1 MVRSQ
6 LVASID
12 VLSSNRSMSLNAS
25 IIEQRVAKL
34 VEDHHAVLGPGDAD
48 KLRSKAFV
56 WLATSIV
63 LDVPLEEAWGLVTDG
78 GGDLGIDAMHI
89 GDVIDGEFVVT
100 IVQGK
105 HRRKPVGKFPANDVG
120 KVAQI
125 VGVLFDPDLPLPH
138 ARLEVAAR
146 VEEIRSLVRE
156 GNVPTVR
163 VVLCN
168 NGERWGADADA
179 IIANA
184 RLPRDQVAWEHFGP
198 DELVG
203 SMQRPRDVNDDL
215 QLVGEA
221 IVEEFDFC
229 RVLVG
234 KIQVAELARLVAT
247 HGDRLLER
255 NIRRYLGLH
264 NNRVNQAIAS
274 TLRAPEQR
282 SNFYF
287 FNNGVTLTCSKFRHN
302 ALQGGNYR
310 AKLERLQVV
319 NGGQTCHTI
328 WRTLE
333 QLPDEDFSGAYAL
346 VRIYE
351 LDDDR
356 RDLVHEI
363 TYATNS
369 QNPVDLR
376 DLRANDEIQQRLELG
391 LKDLGHTYMRKR
403 GGTQAE
409 GAVITPAQAAEAVLT
424 VWRRLPH
431 LARSN
436 PAQLFGRLYRQAFT
450 EALRPVEVI
459 VAVEVLRVVQGIE
472 HAVLAAA
479 EPRRPFDEI
488 FRFLPYATH
497 VVAMFVA
504 EELLENVPPEHLQ
517 REHRGLL
524 AELRASAEV
533 RYWRGVLKVRLLLA
547 LAGLDDQRASLQ
559 RLAGAFRRGDLLEHA
574 DGLLERAERLEAS
587 LDARAR
593 EAVGAHERMQAG
605 LEALHRLDAELGTR
619 LGPPMPMPTVSL
631 LDDVMSLLTRAEQ
644 LRDSVQLEL
653 VAAEQTLATIET
665 LDRRVV
671 ETLERLR
678 SMPVSPA

>member
-1 MVRSQ
+1 
-6 LVASID
+6 
-12 VLSSNRSMSLNAS
+12 MSLNAS
-25 IIEQRVAKL
+25 IIEQRIAKL
-34 VEDHHAVLGPGDAD
+34 VEDHHAFLGPGDDD
-48 KLRSKAFV
+48 KLRSRAFV

-63 LDVPLEEAWGLVTDG
+63 LDVPLEEAWSLVTDG
-78 GGDLGIDAMHI
+78 GGDLGIDAMHV
-89 GDVIDGEFVVT
+89 GDVVDGEFVVT
-100 IVQGK
+100 LVQGK
-105 HRRKPVGKFPANDVG
+105 HRRRPVGRFPANDVG
-120 KVAQI
+120 KLAQI

-156 GNVPTVR
+156 GSVPTVR

-168 NGERWGADADA
+168 NGERWGEDADA

-184 RLPRDQVAWEHFGP
+184 RLPHDQVVWEYFGP
-198 DELVG
+198 DALVG
-203 SMQRPRDVNDDL
+203 AMQRPRDVHDDL

-221 IVEEFDFC
+221 IIEEFDFF

-234 KIQVAELARLVAT
+234 KVRVTELARLVGA

-255 NIRRYLGLH
+255 NIRRYLGLQH
-264 NNRVNQAIAS
+264 NRVNQAIAS
-274 TLRAPEQR
+274 TLRSPEKR
-282 SNFYF
+282 ANFYF

-333 QLPDEDFSGAYAL
+333 ELPHEDFSGAYAM

-391 LKDLGHTYMRKR
+391 LRDLGHAYIRKR
-403 GGTQAE
+403 GGGQPE
-409 GAVITPAQAAEAVLT
+409 GPVITPAQAAEAVLA
-424 VWRRLPH
+424 VWRRQPH

-436 PAQLFGRLYRQAFT
+436 PAQLFGRLYGHVFT
-450 EALRPVEVI
+450 ESLSPVEVL
-459 VAVEVLRVVQGIE
+459 VAVEILRVVRSVE
-472 HAVLAAA
+472 RELLASA
-479 EPRRPFDEI
+479 EPRGPLDEVV
-488 FRFLPYATH
+488 RFLPYATH
-497 VVAMFVA
+497 TVAMFVG
-504 EELLENVPPEHLQ
+504 EELLRGVPRERLL
-517 REHRGLL
+517 REHPALL
-524 AELRASAEV
+524 ASLRADAEA
-533 RYWRGVLKVRLLLA
+533 RYWRGVLEVRLLLA
-547 LAGLDDQRASLQ
+547 LAGLDEQRASLQ

-574 DGLLERAERLEAS
+574 DGLLERSERVRASIDGKAVDAVASHERVQAS
-587 LDARAR
+587 LDELR
-593 EAVGAHERMQAG
+593 E
-605 LEALHRLDAELGTR
+605 LDARLGTKLAPP
-619 LGPPMPMPTVSL
+619 LGTPTPAFLDEVLALVS
-631 LDDVMSLLTRAEQ
+631 RAEQ
-644 LRDSVQLEL
+644 LRDSVQREL
-653 VAAEQTLATIET
+653 WSAEQALSTIGT

-671 ETLERLR
+671 ETLERLDAMSVPR
-678 SMPVSPA
+678 AAGAAGG

>member
-1 MVRSQ
+1 
-6 LVASID
+6 
-12 VLSSNRSMSLNAS
+12 MSLNAS
-25 IIEQRVAKL
+25 IIEQRIAKL
-34 VEDHHAVLGPGDAD
+34 VEDHRDILGPGDD
-48 KLRSKAFV
+48 DRLRSKAFV

-63 LDVPLEEAWGLVTDG
+63 LDVPLAEAWALVTDG
-78 GGDLGIDAMHI
+78 GGDLGIDAMHV

-100 IVQGK
+100 VLQGK
-105 HRRKPVGKFPANDVG
+105 HRRRPVGKFPANDVG

-138 ARLEVAAR
+138 ARLEVEAR

-179 IIANA
+179 IIAAA
-184 RLPRDQVAWEHFGP
+184 RLPRDQVVWEHFGP
-198 DELVG
+198 DALVG
-203 SMQRPRDVNDDL
+203 AMQRPRDVNDDL

-221 IVEEFDFC
+221 IIEEFDFC

-234 KIQVAELARLVAT
+234 KVRVSELARLVAT

-255 NIRRYLGLH
+255 NIRRYLGLQ

-274 TLRAPEQR
+274 TLRSPEKR

-319 NGGQTCHTI
+319 NGGQTCHTL

-333 QLPDEDFSGAYAL
+333 QLPDEDFSSAYAL

-356 RDLVHEI
+356 RELVHEI

-376 DLRANDEIQQRLELG
+376 DLRANDEIQKRLELG
-391 LKDLGHTYMRKR
+391 LRDLGHTYLRKR
-403 GGTQAE
+403 GGTPVE
-409 GAVITPAQAAEAVLT
+409 GSVITPAQAAEAVLAI
-424 VWRRLPH
+424 WRRQPH

-436 PAQLFGRLYRQAFT
+436 PAQFFGRLYRQAFT
-450 EALRPVEVI
+450 ETLSPVEVI
-459 VAVEVLRVVQGIE
+459 VAVEVMRVVQGAE
-472 HAVLAAA
+472 YAVLASA
-479 EPRRPFDEI
+479 EPGGPLDQACRERAGG
-488 FRFLPYATH
+488 FRFMPYATH
-497 VVAMFVA
+497 TIAMFVA
-504 EELLENVPPEHLQ
+504 EELLHGVPRERLQ
-517 REHRGLL
+517 REHRALV
-524 AELRASAEV
+524 AELRASAAA

-547 LAGLDDQRASLQ
+547 LAGLDEERASLQ

-574 DGLLERAERLEAS
+574 DGLLQRCERVRAS
-587 LDARAR
+587 IDAMAG
-593 EAVGAHERMQAG
+593 EAVASHERMQAG
-605 LEALHRLDAELGTR
+605 LEELRRLDAELGNK
-619 LGPPMPMPTVSL
+619 LAPPMPTPQAAWLDEVVGLVS
-631 LDDVMSLLTRAEQ
+631 RAEQ
-644 LRDSVQLEL
+644 LRDSVQREL
-653 VAAEQTLATIET
+653 MSAEQALATMGT

-671 ETLERLR
+671 ETLEQLHAV
-678 SMPVSPA
+678 PIAPALSA